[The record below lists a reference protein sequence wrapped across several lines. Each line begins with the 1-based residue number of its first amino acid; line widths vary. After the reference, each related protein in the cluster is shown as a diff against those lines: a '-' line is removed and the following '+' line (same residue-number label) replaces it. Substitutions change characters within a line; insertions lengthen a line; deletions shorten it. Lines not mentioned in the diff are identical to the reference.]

1 MGYNYLSDMAD
12 KVIAENEKYQGEWW
26 YAGYQYGPNTKSV
39 KEEAKEVAKEI
50 EKRGYHTYVGWMET
64 TPNGNERVIIQILPY
79 EPKYKNSDD
88 EESAEMQTLKKNC
101 ILGLLCALLAGI
113 AYSALMYFLCNQ

>member
-26 YAGYQYGPNTKSV
+26 YAGYKYGLNTKSV

-64 TPNGNERVIIQILPY
+64 TPNGNEMVIIQILPY
-79 EPKYKNSDD
+79 EPKYKNSD
-88 EESAEMQTLKKNC
+88 EEDMGEWGKCVGYLL
-101 ILGLLCALLAGI
+101 LGLLVAFLLI
-113 AYSALMYFLCNQ
+113 AFSYFSNQ

>member
-1 MGYNYLSDMAD
+1 MGHNYLSDMAD

-64 TPNGNERVIIQILPY
+64 TPNGNEMVIIQILPY

-101 ILGLLCALLAGI
+101 ILGLLYALLAGI
-113 AYSALMYFLCNQ
+113 AYSALIYFLCNQ

>member
-1 MGYNYLSDMAD
+1 MAD

-26 YAGYQYGPNTKSV
+26 HAGYQYGPNTKSV

-101 ILGLLCALLAGI
+101 ILGLLYALLAGI

>member
-1 MGYNYLSDMAD
+1 MAD
-12 KVIAENEKYQGEWW
+12 KVIAENERYQGEWW

-101 ILGLLCALLAGI
+101 ILGLLYALLAGI

>member
-1 MGYNYLSDMAD
+1 MGYNYLSEMAD

-26 YAGYQYGPNTKSV
+26 YAGYKYGPNIKSV

-88 EESAEMQTLKKNC
+88 KESAEMQTLKKHC

-113 AYSALMYFLCNQ
+113 AYSALLYFCNQ

>member
-1 MGYNYLSDMAD
+1 MGYNYLSEMAD
-12 KVIAENEKYQGEWW
+12 KVISENERYQGEWW
-26 YAGYQYGPNTKSV
+26 YSGYEYGPNTKSV

-79 EPKYKNSDD
+79 EPKYKNSED
-88 EESAEMQTLKKNC
+88 EEEAEAKAEMKKVMRDVL
-101 ILGLLCALLAGI
+101 LGLLALLAYL
-113 AYSALMYFLCNQ
+113 AFLYFSNQ

>member
-26 YAGYQYGPNTKSV
+26 YAGYQYGPNTKNV

-79 EPKYKNSDD
+79 EPKYKNS
-88 EESAEMQTLKKNC
+88 EEEDKAGFKAEAKRC
-101 ILGLLCALLAGI
+101 IIALLWVWLA
-113 AYSALMYFLCNQ
+113 AFAFMALLYFCNQ

>member
-1 MGYNYLSDMAD
+1 MAD

-79 EPKYKNSDD
+79 EPKYKNS
-88 EESAEMQTLKKNC
+88 EEEEEAEAKAEMKKVVRDVL
-101 ILGLLCALLAGI
+101 LGLLAFLVYLAFLLF
-113 AYSALMYFLCNQ
+113 SNQ

>member
-1 MGYNYLSDMAD
+1 MRSNYLSEMAD

-26 YAGYQYGPNTKSV
+26 YAGYQYGPNTKSAM
-39 KEEAKEVAKEI
+39 KEAKAVAE
-50 EKRGYHTYVGWMET
+50 ELERRGYHTYVGWMET

-88 EESAEMQTLKKNC
+88 EERAEVSKM
-101 ILGLLCALLAGI
+101 LGLLVAL
-113 AYSALMYFLCNQ
+113 ALMVLFYFFCN

>member
-1 MGYNYLSDMAD
+1 MAD

-50 EKRGYHTYVGWMET
+50 ERRGYHTYVGWMET
-64 TPNGNERVIIQILPY
+64 TPNGNEMVIIQILPY
-79 EPKYKNSDD
+79 EPKYKNSD
-88 EESAEMQTLKKNC
+88 EEDDAEANKCMRDIL
-101 ILGLLCALLAGI
+101 LGLLTAL
-113 AYSALMYFLCNQ
+113 ALMALFYFCN

>member
-1 MGYNYLSDMAD
+1 MRSNYLSEMAD

-79 EPKYKNSDD
+79 EPKYKNS
-88 EESAEMQTLKKNC
+88 EEEEEAEAKAEMKKVVRDVL
-101 ILGLLCALLAGI
+101 LGLLAFLVYLAFLLF
-113 AYSALMYFLCNQ
+113 SNQ